1 MTEEKERVSGG
12 KPAPEEKKKESGGSP
27 AAEMKEGETN
37 GSPVPEE
44 RAKQGGGRMLKKR
57 LLCFLFVTFALTWIP
72 TFLFLGL
79 GGKYVSD
86 QPETDLLCAFSM
98 LCPAAAVL
106 ITRKLTGEGFA
117 VTGRDSLLLG
127 IRFTD
132 RRWSWYLMAFGF
144 PLLYQGISGI
154 LWFLLAPESFDP
166 SMLER
171 IGVSPLIFL
180 YVPINGAISAV
191 AFSFGALGEELGW
204 RTYLYPK
211 LEELFGLRKALLL
224 GGLIWSVWHFPLV
237 AVGHI
242 GTGYWG
248 EPYTGFLLFTVDTV
262 FMGCI
267 AYLLVKKT
275 GSVWPAVFL
284 HAFHN
289 AMGGGVMMFFLNE
302 EKITGIF
309 RDRAAQLAVTAVG
322 TCVVGVFACCLL
334 RRAKTEVQD
343 L

>member
-1 MTEEKERVSGG
+1 MTEEKEVGR
-12 KPAPEEKKKESGGSP
+12 KPAQEGRSP
-27 AAEMKEGETN
+27 
-37 GSPVPEE
+37 
-44 RAKQGGGRMLKKR
+44 QLKKR
-57 LLCFLFVTFALTWIP
+57 LICFLTVTFALTWIP

-79 GGKYVSD
+79 GGKYVSGE
-86 QPETDLLCAFSM
+86 PETDLLCAFSM

-117 VTGRDSLLLG
+117 VTGRDSLLFG
-127 IRFTD
+127 IRFAD
-132 RRWSWYLMAFGF
+132 RKWFWYVMAFGF
-144 PLLYQGISGI
+144 PLLYQSITGI
-154 LWFLLAPESFDP
+154 LWFLLVPESFDP

-180 YVPINGAISAV
+180 YVPVNGAISAV
-191 AFSFGALGEELGW
+191 ALSFGALGEELGW

-211 LEELFGLRKALLL
+211 LEELFGLRKALLF

-237 AVGHI
+237 AAGHV

-248 EPYTGFLLFTVDTV
+248 EPYTGFLFFTVDTA

-275 GSVWPAVFL
+275 DSVWPAVFL

-289 AMGGGVMMFFLNE
+289 AMGGGVMMCFLNE
-302 EKITGIF
+302 EKVTGIF

-322 TCVVGVFACCLL
+322 TCAVGAFACRLL
-334 RRAKTEVQD
+334 RRAKPEAQD